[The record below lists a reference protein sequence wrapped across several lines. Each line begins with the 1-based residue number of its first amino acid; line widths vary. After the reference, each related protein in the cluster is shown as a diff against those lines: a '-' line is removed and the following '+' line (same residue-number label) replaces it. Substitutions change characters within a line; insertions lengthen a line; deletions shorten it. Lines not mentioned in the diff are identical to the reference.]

1 MKNFLKGSS
10 VLALGDLITKLL
22 SIIYLIPLQ
31 RIDDGIPAIMAM
43 LLIPFSFAIIF
54 TTLGINVILNVEFL
68 KYYKKDS
75 DKLKQV
81 LVAGIVILAF
91 FSFVTILG
99 MYGGAEMLMRSVVGP
114 DYATNPNYP
123 YLVTGTKILAF
134 GTVLYAIAV
143 YLRSLLTAFGEYK
156 IISLSYVTEQILK
169 IALIL
174 IGTYYIVGVKEMPVG
189 MSAIVISL
197 GIVISMATTPILY
210 FWKLKKENY
219 LTIFNEGE
227 HSIDLKIYKRILFA
241 SIIFFA
247 SSIYISAFD
256 QIDLMLLPHLV
267 DPNQLQ
273 AIQGEYLTLSMKFV
287 MIPIQLSAAFISV
300 MVREIQVEGRNKE
313 EDMNNII
320 TIVMVYA
327 IVMMVGVYSAG
338 PEAYQLMYGSPL
350 YGTIVF
356 QSLIIPF
363 YITRNIISGYVVTN
377 EGKVASIITSA
388 VVIIGLK
395 AVLDVFYFNLVGL
408 AGLTY
413 ASVTAII
420 ISLLILVIPN
430 RKMFIMNKHVFV
442 EKTGLIIKAIVLMV
456 VVTMTN
462 VFIDGLID
470 SAMLKMVIKGLIVCL
485 LSVVAFYPNY
495 IRFKQGK

>member
-31 RIDDGIPAIMAM
+31 HIDAGIPAIMAM

-68 KYYKKDS
+68 KYYQKDA

-81 LVAGIVILAF
+81 LVAGIVILSF
-91 FSFVTILG
+91 FSFITIVA
-99 MYGGAEMLMRSVVGP
+99 MYGGAELLMQSVVGP
-114 DYATNPNYP
+114 DYLTNDYYP
-123 YLVTGTKILAF
+123 YLVTGTKILSL

-169 IALIL
+169 IGLIL
-174 IGTYYIVGVKEMPVG
+174 IGTYYSVVVLNLPVG
-189 MSAIVISL
+189 FSAIVVAV
-197 GIVISMATTPILY
+197 GIVISMATTPLLY
-210 FWKLKKENY
+210 LWKLQKGGY
-219 LTIFNEGE
+219 LKIFNEGK
-227 HSIDLKIYKRILFA
+227 HSLDLKIYKRILWT
-241 SIIFFA
+241 SIIFFS

-267 DPNQLQ
+267 NPGDLQ
-273 AIQGEYLTLSMKFV
+273 NVQSEYLTLSMKFV

-300 MVREIQVEGRNKE
+300 MIREIQVEGRDKKDDINK
-313 EDMNNII
+313 IL
-320 TIVMVYA
+320 TIVMIYA
-327 IVMMVGVYSAG
+327 IVMMLGVYSAG
-338 PEAYQLMYGSPL
+338 PEAYQLMYGAPI
-350 YGTIVF
+350 YGTIIF

-377 EGKVASIITSA
+377 DGKVASILISA

-395 AVLDVFYFNLVGL
+395 AVLDVAFYEIFGL

-413 ASVTAII
+413 ASITAII
-420 ISLLILVIPN
+420 VSLMILLLPN
-430 RKMFIMNKHVFV
+430 YKMFIFTKKVII
-442 EKTGLIIKAIVLMV
+442 EKMSLIIKAILLMV
-456 VVTMTN
+456 VMYLVN
-462 VFIDGLID
+462 QFIDGVT
-470 SAMLKMVIKGLIVCL
+470 AMIFLRMLIKGLIVCI
-485 LSVVAFYPNY
+485 LSAIAFYPDY
-495 IRFKQGK
+495 HRLKHGK